1 MRAIS
6 RYQVEKTKVDFL
18 SYSILPGFEKM
29 CNVALIEDTTHRE
42 MLLRSIPEKV
52 LRKDIPL
59 YMLIEG
65 QHRYGTGYIYI
76 FYCLFFDYFLF
87 LDL

>member
-18 SYSILPGFEKM
+18 SRSILPGFEKM
-29 CNVALIEDTTHRE
+29 CNVALIEDTTLRE
-42 MLLRSIPEKV
+42 ILLRSIPEKV

-65 QHRYGTGYIYI
+65 QHRYGTGYIYFFIACLII
-76 FYCLFFDYFLF
+76 FFF